1 MAHGIL
7 AKLVFGSISNFKIF
21 VSVSLVG
28 ENLRGLREYLT
39 HKIRI
44 LIDCDTSSAAS
55 TAASTAEV
63 TSPPIMQNRKQHLNK
78 LKLAL
83 PLKQRLQIVA
93 DSSQVCYLLK
103 QFDTIQYLCSFVWI
117 FARFLPRRI
126 QTSKAKIFFKMFRVK
141 QNSK

>member
-1 MAHGIL
+1 MNSIL
-7 AKLVFGSISNFKIF
+7 GEKPNSAQPGLAPLVPH
-21 VSVSLVG
+21 
-28 ENLRGLREYLT
+28 NLLRLQLQ
-39 HKIRI
+39 KKSA

-93 DSSQVCYLLK
+93 DSSQVCYLLFIK
-103 QFDTIQYLCSFVWI
+103 AVWHNSVFVYVV
-117 FARFLPRRI
+117 L
-126 QTSKAKIFFKMFRVK
+126 FKFSRAFYWEEYTHSVL
-141 QNSK
+141 

>member
-93 DSSQVCYLLK
+93 DSSQVCYLLFIK
-103 QFDTIQYLCSFVWI
+103 AVWHNSVFVYVVLFKFSRAFYWEEYLTNCES
-117 FARFLPRRI
+117 
-126 QTSKAKIFFKMFRVK
+126 
-141 QNSK
+141 

>member
-1 MAHGIL
+1 MVKFTVKYTNKAMWHMAFWQNWCLGQL
-7 AKLVFGSISNFKIF
+7 QNSKFEVLQNCSAFF

-28 ENLRGLREYLT
+28 ENLRGLIEYLT

-55 TAASTAEV
+55 TAASTVEV

-93 DSSQVCYLLK
+93 DSSQVCYLSK
-103 QFDTIQYLCSFVWI
+103 QFDKIQY
-117 FARFLPRRI
+117 
-126 QTSKAKIFFKMFRVK
+126 
-141 QNSK
+141 